1 MRPFYRK
8 DLFRDEII
16 KIMPKEL
23 SVKAEQDGKKLSV
36 LKMEKGQ
43 SYSLYSDE
51 YEVGLVI
58 LSGSAT
64 IKAGEFVA
72 ENKGSRKDVFSGQ
85 PTMIYI
91 PKKTEYTVTA
101 TSYGILEV
109 ALCMHKTEKGTK
121 PFIIEAEN
129 VERQTKGVFN
139 WQRKVNEII
148 TPEKASEDCGLI
160 IGETYGCP
168 GSWATY
174 PYQENDVKAIFFFK
188 MSPNPGKPIQVMR
201 NEENTQIY
209 RVTNDTALAMEENY
223 LPVAK
228 VDECEVY
235 TLWFKARE

>member
-23 SVKAEQDGKKLSV
+23 SVKADQDDKKLSV

-43 SYSLYSDE
+43 SYSLCSDE

-58 LSGSAT
+58 LSGTAT
-64 IKAGEFVA
+64 IKAGDFIA

-91 PKKTEYTVTA
+91 PRKTEYTVIA
-101 TSYGILEV
+101 TGYGILEV
-109 ALCMHKTEKGTK
+109 ALCMHKTEKAAE
-121 PFIIEAEN
+121 PFVIEAESI
-129 VERQTKGVFN
+129 EKQSRGVLN
-139 WQRKVNEII
+139 WQRKISEIV
-148 TPEKASEDCGLI
+148 TPEKADCDLI

-174 PYQENDVKAIFFFK
+174 PYADNDDKVIFFFK
-188 MSPNPGKPIQVMR
+188 ILPNPGRPVQVIR
-201 NEENTQIY
+201 NKENTQLY
-209 RVTNDTALAMEENY
+209 CVTNDTALAMEESY

-235 TLWFKARE
+235 TLWFKARA